1 MAATVVIP
9 GLFCTPQF
17 YAAQLPSL
25 WRAGAVQFANHTRDE
40 TMADIARRIL
50 DEAPQRFALIGHSM
64 GGYVA
69 FEMLRQAPQRIERV
83 AFLDTSALPDA
94 PEQSERRRQLIEQAA
109 KGRYEDVVDQLY
121 LKFVHPARLDEAALR
136 ETVRQMARDTGAA
149 AFIRQERAI
158 ISRADSRPTLAAIRC
173 PTLVLVGEQDELT
186 PPERAEEIA
195 QGVAGAVKVVV
206 PDCGHMTAM
215 ERPEAVTAALERW
228 LA

>member
-1 MAATVVIP
+1 
-9 GLFCTPQF
+9 
-17 YAAQLPSL
+17 
-25 WRAGAVQFANHTRDE
+25 
-40 TMADIARRIL
+40 
-50 DEAPQRFALIGHSM
+50 
-64 GGYVA
+64 
-69 FEMLRQAPQRIERV
+69 
-83 AFLDTSALPDA
+83 
-94 PEQSERRRQLIEQAA
+94 
-109 KGRYEDVVDQLY
+109 
-121 LKFVHPARLDEAALR
+121 
-136 ETVRQMARDTGAA
+136 MARDTGAA

>member
-1 MAATVVIP
+1 
-9 GLFCTPQF
+9 
-17 YAAQLPSL
+17 
-25 WRAGAVQFANHTRDE
+25 
-40 TMADIARRIL
+40 MADIARRIL
-50 DEAPQRFALIGHSM
+50 NEAPQRFALIGHSM

-83 AFLDTSALPDA
+83 ALLDTSALPDV
-94 PEQSERRRQLIEQAA
+94 PEQSERRRQLIEQVA

-121 LKFVHPARLDEAALR
+121 LKFVHPVRLDEAALR

-158 ISRADSRPTLAAIRC
+158 ISRADSRPTLAEIRC
-173 PTLVLVGEQDELT
+173 PTLVLAGEQDELT

>member
-195 QGVAGAVKVVV
+195 QGVAGAVKVVL

>member
-1 MAATVVIP
+1 MAATVLIP

-40 TMADIARRIL
+40 TMADTARRIL
-50 DEAPQRFALIGHSM
+50 GDAPQRFALVGHSM
-64 GGYVA
+64 GGYIA

-94 PEQSERRRQLIEQAA
+94 PEQSERRRQLIDQAA
-109 KGRYEDVVDQLY
+109 QGRYEDVVDELY
-121 LKFVHPARLDEAALR
+121 LKFVHPARLDESALR
-136 ETVRQMARDTGAA
+136 ETVQQMARDTGAA

-173 PTLVLVGEQDELT
+173 PTLVLVGDHDALT

-206 PDCGHMTAM
+206 PDCGHMCAM
-215 ERPEAVTAALERW
+215 ERPEAVTVALERW

>member
-1 MAATVVIP
+1 MAATVLIP
-9 GLFCTPQF
+9 GLLCTPQF

-25 WRAGAVQFANHTRDE
+25 WRAGAVQFANHTCNE
-40 TMADIARRIL
+40 TMPGLARRIL
-50 DEAPQRFALIGHSM
+50 GAAPQRFALVGHSM
-64 GGYVA
+64 GGYIA

-94 PEQSERRRQLIEQAA
+94 PEQSERRRQLIEQATH
-109 KGRYEDVVDQLY
+109 GRYDDVADQLY
-121 LKFVHPARLDEAALR
+121 PNLVHHARLDDAALR

-158 ISRADSRPTLAAIRC
+158 IARADSRPTLAEIRC
-173 PTLVLVGEQDELT
+173 PTLVLVGEHDALT

-206 PDCGHMTAM
+206 PDCGHMCAM
-215 ERPEAVTAALERW
+215 ERPETVTAALERW